1 MKKKR
6 KSARLRKRNKKQY
19 IIYLK
24 PTEEMKSGILPAII
38 NENR

>member
-1 MKKKR
+1 MKISKNKEKK
-6 KSARLRKRNKKQY
+6 LKKY

-24 PTEEMKSGILPAII
+24 PTEEMKSGILPATI